1 MARITPIR
9 RSLLGGFLLVVILLG
24 GTILVITVV
33 GSRHAIH
40 TFSQSLMT
48 QTIDHV
54 EGEIS
59 RFISPAIREL
69 QLAHSWG
76 LGGMLDITATE
87 ELNRLFMPL
96 IRQHP
101 QVSSLMLA
109 DETGREY
116 MLLRG
121 DGAWRNRITR
131 RGEWEGRTLWLE
143 WAGFGEPPREQW
155 RTQDYD
161 PRLRPWYRGAMT
173 RLAQRDGA
181 TAVEDAGELIYWTEP
196 YTFFT
201 TGDPGITASIAFRGA
216 DGLRYVIGF
225 DILLRDISDFTA
237 RLKIRKH
244 GTVTVLTDDGRVIGL
259 PALDRFRNPVA
270 RQQALL
276 KTPAELGVALA
287 ADAARA
293 LTGTGTHAHPPQKF
307 TSDGVAWWGQVRHF
321 PLTAERYLVIAVMVP
336 SSDMLDGLAQIRV
349 GVVVA
354 TAGVLL
360 LAILLA
366 FLLARRYSQP
376 IEALV
381 RQMERITR
389 GDLDS
394 EHPIE
399 SRVTEIKQLT
409 DAHNRMRSSLRSLLK
424 LERDLQLARQ
434 IQQKTFPDRVP
445 ELRGFSIAAW
455 SEPAEETGGDT
466 YDTIGIRRRGSKG
479 ATELSETR
487 ADQVVM
493 LLADVAGHGI
503 GPALTAM
510 EVRAMLRMAVRFGM
524 GIEEIAR
531 HMNEQLCADLHAGR
545 FITAWT
551 GVLDVAGRSLTSFSA
566 GQAPLLYYQAAKD
579 RFETLEADTPPLGIS
594 SAMPMSG
601 GMSIR
606 LGRGDI
612 FAVISDG
619 VFEAQDVEGR
629 PFGVAGVI
637 RVLRDMRGA
646 SPRVMV
652 EALRAALAAHAR
664 GLAAQ
669 DDRTVIIIKR
679 DGRGSG

>member
-33 GSRHAIH
+33 GSRQAIH
-40 TFSQSLMT
+40 TFSQSLMA

-69 QLAHSWG
+69 QLARSWG
-76 LGGMLDITATE
+76 RGGVLDITDTE

-101 QVSSLMLA
+101 QVSSLMMA
-109 DETGREY
+109 DESGREY

-121 DGAWRNRITR
+121 RDGWRNRITR
-131 RGEWEGRTLWLE
+131 REEWGERTLWQE
-143 WAGFGEPPREQW
+143 WASIDDPPQVRW
-155 RTQDYD
+155 RDQDYD
-161 PRLRPWYRGAMT
+161 PRQRPWFRGAMA
-173 RLAQRDGA
+173 RLALHGGTALPGDG
-181 TAVEDAGELIYWTEP
+181 DELIHWTEP

-201 TGDPGITASIAFRGA
+201 TGDPGITASIAFQGA
-216 DGLRYVIGF
+216 DGMRYVVGF

-237 RLKIRKH
+237 RLKVRKH

-259 PALDRFRNPVA
+259 PAIDRFRNPA
-270 RQQALL
+270 ERQRALL
-276 KTPAELGVALA
+276 RSPLELGVTVV

-293 LTGTGTHAHPPQKF
+293 LTETAEHIHLPQKF
-307 TSDGVAWWGQVRHF
+307 TSDGEVWWGQARHF

-349 GVVVA
+349 GVVVT
-354 TAGVLL
+354 TAGVLV

-381 RQMERITR
+381 QQIDSISR

-394 EHPIE
+394 EHHVD

-434 IQQKTFPDRVP
+434 IQQKTFPARVP
-445 ELRGFSIAAW
+445 DLEGISIVAW

-466 YDTIGIRRRGSKG
+466 YDIIGIRRQHADG
-479 ATELSETR
+479 ALELSEEQ
-487 ADQVVM
+487 ADQVIL
-493 LLADVAGHGI
+493 LLADVTGHGI

-510 EVRAMLRMAVRFGM
+510 EVRAMLRMAVRLGM
-524 GIEEIAR
+524 GIDEIAL

-545 FITAWT
+545 FITAWI
-551 GVLDVAGRSLTSFSA
+551 GDLDVASRTLTSFSA
-566 GQAPLLYYQAAKD
+566 GQAPLLHYRAAEG
-579 RFETLEADTPPLGIS
+579 RFEILEADTPPLGIS
-594 SAMPMSG
+594 SALPVGAEMR
-601 GMSIR
+601 IR
-606 LGRGDI
+606 LDRGDI

-619 VFEAQDVEGR
+619 VFEAKDEEGH
-629 PFGVAGVI
+629 PFGVTGVTG
-637 RVLRDMRGA
+637 VLQAQCRA
-646 SPRVMV
+646 TPRVML
-652 EALRAALAAHAR
+652 EALRAAIAGHTR

-669 DDRTVIIIKR
+669 DDRTVIIVKR
-679 DGRGSG
+679 DG